1 MFLPVYT
8 QVPPNILDSLSTES
22 TVAVREN
29 QNITLTCKAD
39 GYPTPKLMWK
49 REDGQNININRHKKG
64 ERILFLDDS
73 LRFVEASKRKCFTQP
88 IRVILKFL
96 LNDRLIF
103 LIRENRSE
111 YHEISVFIPE
121 RIWRIFPSDI
131 V

>member
-64 ERILFLDDS
+64 EHTRLVLDLSNQRSFKIRRSFEKEMLYTIDKNDS
-73 LRFVEASKRKCFTQP
+73 Q
-88 IRVILKFL
+88 
-96 LNDRLIF
+96 
-103 LIRENRSE
+103 
-111 YHEISVFIPE
+111 VFIE
-121 RIWRIFPSDI
+121 RSFNFSN
-131 V
+131 